1 MLKGLTADFMPEW
14 SRYVDRGLLL
24 SVTLLIGLGLVMMM
38 SASIAVAEKNF
49 GNIYFFFNRQLVFL
63 CLGIVVAL
71 CVYQIKTS
79 VWQHMGAK
87 LLPVVMIL
95 LVAVLLPVI
104 GKEVNGS
111 HRWINLGP
119 VSLQVSELA
128 KLIMIIYMAGYLV
141 RHGKELA
148 YSPSYKP
155 LFIPLIVLGVTD
167 GLLMLEPDFGSVV
180 VLTATGMAM
189 LFLGGV
195 KLTRLAFL
203 FVGAIA
209 IMIPLVMMGYRG
221 ARVTAFLDPWSHA
234 SGKAYQTVHALMA
247 VGDGG
252 WFGSGLGASVQK
264 LFYLPEAHND
274 FIFAVL
280 AEELGFIGIVITLGL
295 YAWLVQRAFV
305 IGFRADRA
313 KLNFAAYLAYGI
325 GFWMGF
331 QVLFHIGVNL
341 ALLPPK
347 GLTLPLISYGGSS
360 LLVTIMA
367 LALLMRVHRDTQIA
381 LFGLSDKEA
390 RKLKN
395 KMFKQ
400 TSKARPKSKTT
411 RRKGASGANYA
422 R

>member
-1 MLKGLTADFMPEW
+1 MFKQLTTDFMPAW
-14 SRYVDRGLLL
+14 DRYVDRGLLV
-24 SVTLLIGLGLVMMM
+24 SVILLIGLGLVIMM
-38 SASIAVAEKNF
+38 SASIAVAERNF
-49 GNIYFFFNRQLVFL
+49 GNIYFFLNRQLVFL
-63 CLGIVVAL
+63 CLGVVVAL
-71 CVYQIKTS
+71 FVYKIKTS

-87 LLPVVMIL
+87 LLPIVLLL

-119 VSLQVSELA
+119 ISLQVSEMA
-128 KLIMIIYMAGYLV
+128 KLIMIMYMAGYLV

-148 YSPSYKP
+148 YSSSYTP
-155 LFIPLIVLGVTD
+155 LFVPLIVLGVTD
-167 GLLMLEPDFGSVV
+167 ALLMLEPDFGSVV
-180 VLTATGMAM
+180 VLTATGLAM

-203 FVGAIA
+203 FAGAIA
-209 IMIPLVMMGYRG
+209 VMIPLVMMGYRG

-234 SGKAYQTVHALMA
+234 TGKAYQTVHALMA

-252 WFGSGLGASVQK
+252 WLGSGLGASVQK

-274 FIFAVL
+274 FVFAVL
-280 AEELGFIGIVITLGL
+280 AEELGFVGIVITLAL

-390 RKLKN
+390 KQLKV
-395 KMFKQ
+395 KMSKQ
-400 TSKARPKSKTT
+400 ASKAKLARNTANS
-411 RRKGASGANYA
+411 GASYA